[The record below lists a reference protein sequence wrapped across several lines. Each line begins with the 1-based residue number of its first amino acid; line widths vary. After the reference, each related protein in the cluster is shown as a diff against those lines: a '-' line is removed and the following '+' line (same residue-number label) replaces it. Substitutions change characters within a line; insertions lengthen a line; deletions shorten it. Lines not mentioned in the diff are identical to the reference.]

1 MGAEAGAADFGRGGR
16 GGQGGEVE
24 GKGGERGART
34 EHFGQKTL
42 LVCIRGTSLCPTGS
56 TGWPWQKARG
66 QRPKCVFL
74 YLSSIAL
81 MPRGVM
87 MKRAWMRPYSS
98 SAADSIDSC
107 AAVCVLACGCGCGWR
122 AQVRMRV

>member
-1 MGAEAGAADFGRGGR
+1 MPGEAGEGGA
-16 GGQGGEVE
+16 G
-24 GKGGERGART
+24 GART
-34 EHFGQKTL
+34 EHLAQKTL

-56 TGWPWQKARG
+56 TGCPWQKARG

-81 MPRGVM
+81 RPRGVM

-98 SAADSIDSC
+98 SAAASTASC
-107 AAVCVLACGCGCGWR
+107 RARAC
-122 AQVRMRV
+122 A